1 MLCLLYYLRVCLSDY
16 YVFICFLFSSRR
28 RHTRCALVT
37 GVQTCALPIFF
48 VENRFPPRPL
58 RGAALRSA
66 ALTAAPPP
74 IPRTP
79 FSMVRAQALEV
90 IMIMYES
97 IGTASANVVYRVMKA
112 LVAGLELE
120 FGRGA
125 GKALAGRFLE
135 AEEVDF
141 RWEARVEE
149 QIG

>member
-1 MLCLLYYLRVCLSDY
+1 
-16 YVFICFLFSSRR
+16 
-28 RHTRCALVT
+28 
-37 GVQTCALPIFF
+37 
-48 VENRFPPRPL
+48 
-58 RGAALRSA
+58 
-66 ALTAAPPP
+66 
-74 IPRTP
+74 
-79 FSMVRAQALEV
+79 MVRAQALEV
-90 IMIMYES
+90 IMSMYES

-149 QIG
+149 RWLGAYDSIDDRSEEHTSELQSLMRISYAVFCLK

>member
-1 MLCLLYYLRVCLSDY
+1 
-16 YVFICFLFSSRR
+16 
-28 RHTRCALVT
+28 
-37 GVQTCALPIFF
+37 
-48 VENRFPPRPL
+48 
-58 RGAALRSA
+58 
-66 ALTAAPPP
+66 
-74 IPRTP
+74 
-79 FSMVRAQALEV
+79 MVRAQALEV
-90 IMIMYES
+90 IMSMYES

-149 QIG
+149 RWLGAYDSIDDEDVERSEEHTSELQSLMSNSYAVFCLKKKKKN